1 MNLDSDTHLQGLSTY
16 TDCPRLLLQRLIFTD
31 MAHKLY
37 FTTAT
42 DACLPQPDL
51 PEDTPD
57 YAILIHSSM
66 KRNRLPLGSFLTL
79 LPGDNSIALTVAF
92 ATDSPGSY
100 ARMHSVN
107 VSMFGT
113 QFNTPVDINNDMLEF
128 TAKLDIFKLYPT
140 DLDVSA
146 SITNVPW
153 NRLVFSVD
161 GDLVND
167 PTDPRSLPKI
177 IEDYVQD
184 SINST
189 TNNAKQRQLNGEM
202 AVTRACGNLDN
213 LQMEYISREQRL
225 LEANV
230 TYQEALDNLTSAEAT
245 LASAETAFESANDD
259 ILEAQGDLS
268 NVCDE
273 ADCED
278 IEVCSQRCNMCQ
290 RDVFVEQTGL
300 CNTTVNVS
308 MNVTEITYQTREGW
322 RWTRICNTRCF
333 RSCYTYGRTTCWTY
347 CNSKC
352 LPFQETYPVRTSRT
366 IYVRETQLKP
376 CPPQRYSH
384 TVTDLCCNQT
394 VCQSAPNVVC
404 QELCREQRARAIENL
419 QKTRADIAEPF
430 SALERARTGLSSA
443 QVALS
448 RATARRDSAQQMFEQ
463 IQPAYESTQTAKD
476 VSEKNYQDVLAGIE
490 GELALARLI
499 EGQASLDSIFNITS
513 VTFNISIT
521 THSPMQLPLVITYDI
536 PAREQTYQENI
547 VFDFSAPLQFNLRVI
562 SDAVHM
568 RVLDTASISKKR
580 SLSYFNVRGKRQTA
594 LESER
599 DPNTLTFEANC
610 VEVMNLR
617 GFFNDLVVSLEEIN
631 QGIVD
636 AKSSISA
643 TQSQAEVDP
652 SVYTPRINYDVLES
666 VFNVSTE
673 EANVTNKD
681 NDVIK
686 AYEELVQEYERLA
699 VELSASIGNT
709 SFIEW
714 QATMEVLYN
723 ITRSVSDH
731 PCAGFTDCLNTAL
744 TVLKQLLKDLP
755 TSSDTEELLLQ
766 LLGAEKAVLELGTA
780 MNLTIPNSLDRLQ
793 PVTSIL
799 EADTIVNYWC
809 SSPPN
814 ITTLPPLEASV
825 QEGDDLVLN
834 CSAESQLPV
843 TYQWTKNGNLIPD
856 ADSNNLV
863 ISALQKVDSGNYT
876 CCVSNPVATI
886 KSPYTS
892 LFVYELPT
900 FYLEPTSV
908 AVYTGDRDGAWFGC
922 NATAWPFP
930 GWKWYFR
937 PTEDS
942 QWTLIE
948 GEDANELLVPTP
960 RKENE
965 GWYTCEAY
973 NRYGSLQAK
982 PVYLTILPLTVS
994 QFGIP
999 VEFKMVPVTDDCSS
1013 ETLKEAV
1020 NITMQTMI
1028 DLKTVSIDDLSVKIE
1043 KGVYVVSFMMVS
1055 QNATTDQTQFS
1066 PIAEIENI
1074 ALPSRSDVINARE
1087 SLESLVQKQ
1096 QLLVECNDVEFR
1108 VLPSSLTFEGLTYL
1122 CPPGQELHINY
1133 LFCGKVYIQLLHTMC
1148 KENTFLAV

>member
-1 MNLDSDTHLQGLSTY
+1 MNLDSDTQLQGLSIY
-16 TDCPRLLLQRLIFTD
+16 TDCPRLLLQRLTFTD

-57 YAILIHSSM
+57 YAILVHSSM

-79 LPGDNSIALTVAF
+79 LPSDNSIALTVAF
-92 ATDSPGSY
+92 TTDSPGSY

-113 QFNTPVDINNDMLEF
+113 RFNTPVDIRNDTLEF
-128 TAKLDIFKLYPT
+128 TSKIDIFKLYPT

-146 SITNVPW
+146 SITDVPW
-153 NRLVFSVD
+153 NRLVFSID

-177 IEDYVQD
+177 MEDYVHD

-189 TNNAKQRQLNGEM
+189 ANNAKQRQLSGEM
-202 AVTRACGNLDN
+202 AVTRACGTLDN

-230 TYQEALDNLTSAEAT
+230 TYQEALENLTSAEAT
-245 LASAETAFESANDD
+245 LASAETAFEGANDE
-259 ILEAQGDLS
+259 ILDAQRNLS
-268 NVCDE
+268 IVCDE
-273 ADCED
+273 ANCED
-278 IEVCSQRCNMCQ
+278 VEVCSQQCTRCQ
-290 RDVFVEQTGL
+290 RDIFVRQTGRCL
-300 CNTTVNVS
+300 TPDIVEMTIYPTT
-308 MNVTEITYQTREGW
+308 YRTRRGW
-322 RWTRICNTRCF
+322 RWTNVCGYFCISSFFTFGISFCVE
-333 RSCYTYGRTTCWTY
+333 TCT
-347 CNSKC
+347 SKC
-352 LPFQETYPVRTSRT
+352 LPYEESYLV
-366 IYVRETQLKP
+366 QLPPITFEMEKLVWKP
-376 CPPQRYSH
+376 CPPQRYSR
-384 TVTDLCCNQT
+384 TVTEQCCNQT
-394 VCQSAPNVVC
+394 VCQNEPNVVC
-404 QELCREQRARAIENL
+404 QELCREQHTRAIENL

-448 RATARRDSAQQMFEQ
+448 RAIARRDSAQQMFEQ
-463 IQPAYESTQTAKD
+463 IQPAYESAQTAKD

-521 THSPMQLPLVITYDI
+521 THSPMQLPLVISYDI

-547 VFDFSAPLQFNLRVI
+547 VFDFSAPLQFNLGVI

-568 RVLDTASISKKR
+568 RVAAISQKR
-580 SLSYFNVRGKRQTA
+580 SMSYFSVRGKRQTA

-599 DPNTLTFEANC
+599 DPNTLKFETNC

-617 GFFNDLVVSLEEIN
+617 EFFNDLVVSLEEIN

-636 AKSSISA
+636 AKSNISA
-643 TQSQAEVDP
+643 TQSPAEVDP
-652 SVYTPRINYDVLES
+652 SLFTPHINYDVLES
-666 VFNVSTE
+666 VFNVSAE

-699 VELSASIGNT
+699 VERSASIGNT

-744 TVLKQLLKDLP
+744 TVLQQLLKDLP
-755 TSSDTEELLLQ
+755 TSSDTEELLQQ
-766 LLGAEKAVLELGTA
+766 LSGSEKAVLELGTA
-780 MNLTIPNSLDRLQ
+780 MNLTIPNALDRLQ

-863 ISALQKVDSGNYT
+863 ISGLQKVDSGNYT
-876 CCVSNPVATI
+876 CCISNPVATV
-886 KSPYTS
+886 KSPNTS

-948 GEDANELLVPTP
+948 GEEANELLVPTP

-982 PVYLTILPLTVS
+982 LVYLTILPLTVS

-999 VEFKMVPVTDDCSS
+999 VEFKMVPVTGDCSR
-1013 ETLKEAV
+1013 EALKEAV
-1020 NITMQTMI
+1020 NITIQTMV
-1028 DLKTVSIDDLSVKIE
+1028 DLKTVSIDNLSVETE
-1043 KGVYVVSFMMVS
+1043 KGVYVVSFMMAS

-1066 PIAEIENI
+1066 PIVEIENI
-1074 ALPSRSDVINARE
+1074 ALPSRSDIINARE

-1096 QLLVECNDVEFR
+1096 QLLVECNDVEYR

-1133 LFCGKVYIQLLHTMC
+1133 LFCGKCTSSC
-1148 KENTFLAV
+1148 CT